1 MTGKV
6 FIFLGIIL
14 TLFHVLLFYKK
25 YLEIPESKILIDSN
39 DRCLIQSLI
48 ELCLQIKCFE
58 QEFTNSS

>member
-25 YLEIPESKILIDSN
+25 YLEIPESELLIDSN
-39 DRCLIQSLI
+39 KKLSVLNKN
-48 ELCLQIKCFE
+48 LQIVLSRRGEK
-58 QEFTNSS
+58 

>member
-25 YLEIPESKILIDSN
+25 YLEIPASVLNKN
-39 DRCLIQSLI
+39 
-48 ELCLQIKCFE
+48 LQIVLSRRGEK
-58 QEFTNSS
+58 

>member
-25 YLEIPESKILIDSN
+25 YLEIPENFDIHKMPYSITD
-39 DRCLIQSLI
+39 
-48 ELCLQIKCFE
+48 
-58 QEFTNSS
+58 

>member
-25 YLEIPESKILIDSN
+25 YLEIPEESN
-39 DRCLIQSLI
+39 FDTRQMPYSI
-48 ELCLQIKCFE
+48 
-58 QEFTNSS
+58 TD